1 MSSSD
6 IKIRPI
12 SEPPAYLT
20 PEQHEA
26 ATSTTPDSFSNIS
39 PKLVLGLEQVT
50 IHAEPSL
57 AGILNGSGRFWV
69 TEESVSYL
77 PSSSQGFSLPY
88 PLIALHAVSS
98 TLPAALS
105 STGQTQCIYCQIDD
119 AGAELQDGQT
129 EDEDGVEEEMGLRE
143 MWIVPS
149 RSEDVEPLF
158 LALSH
163 CASLH
168 PSTSDGDDDGNPFAS
183 MGPFGTGANGSE
195 GGLQFEDAEEEGGAE
210 LSDTGRFQLAR
221 LDAMLGGDS
230 DEDEEERTSS
240 FARAS
245 SPELGQASVVEGS
258 QETTNAL
265 LLVSHPQPL
274 PSLFSAPL
282 LQSLLALLDAYA
294 PVVGWDPHPD
304 EGRMRVVFDDRVG
317 SSENRKATSGSADS
331 PISRI
336 IQTLNGLALETT
348 EEHQGPDPTL
358 VVERLPRVDIT
369 SLLPSQLSGGL
380 PSIAV
385 PATTL
390 HSTSTFHP
398 TDHLL
403 PPITDRNF
411 LISPP
416 GSPPIGWEPIKEDP
430 PNRETLAV
438 DLMEALRK
446 LGREMGADEA
456 ADDDQEGERAAE
468 AEANDS
474 KGRRSAGPGHVHVV
488 LPATHRRLP
497 SLAGDE
503 SPLIPAVTVQAY
515 DDDEA
520 GENVSANKSKPDI
533 TQVKA
538 TVDALRGPSEG
549 YGEGLGLG
557 GGNRITPTGRPPL
570 A

>member
-1 MSSSD
+1 M
-6 IKIRPI
+6 
-12 SEPPAYLT
+12 PP
-20 PEQHEA
+20 Q
-26 ATSTTPDSFSNIS
+26 
-39 PKLVLGLEQVT
+39 
-50 IHAEPSL
+50 
-57 AGILNGSGRFWV
+57 
-69 TEESVSYL
+69 
-77 PSSSQGFSLPY
+77 
-88 PLIALHAVSS
+88 
-98 TLPAALS
+98 
-105 STGQTQCIYCQIDD
+105 
-119 AGAELQDGQT
+119 
-129 EDEDGVEEEMGLRE
+129 
-143 MWIVPS
+143 
-149 RSEDVEPLF
+149 
-158 LALSH
+158 
-163 CASLH
+163 
-168 PSTSDGDDDGNPFAS
+168 
-183 MGPFGTGANGSE
+183 
-195 GGLQFEDAEEEGGAE
+195 
-210 LSDTGRFQLAR
+210 FQLAR
-221 LDAMLGGDS
+221 LDALLGGDS
-230 DEDEEERTSS
+230 DEDEEEQASS

-245 SPELGQASVVEGS
+245 SPELGQAIVVEGS

-304 EGRMRVVFDDRVG
+304 EGRMRVVFDDRAG
-317 SSENRKATSGSADS
+317 SSENRKAASGSTDS

-380 PSIAV
+380 PSIAI
-385 PATTL
+385 PATISHT
-390 HSTSTFHP
+390 TSSFHP

-446 LGREMGADEA
+446 LGREMGVDGA
-456 ADDDQEGERAAE
+456 ADTSQDDAEGAGSEARDAA
-468 AEANDS
+468 
-474 KGRRSAGPGHVHVV
+474 GRGPGGPGQVHVV

-497 SLAGDE
+497 SLAGDD

-515 DDDEA
+515 DDDEGPLSAA
-520 GENVSANKSKPDI
+520 GGNSSRSKPDI

-538 TVDALRGPSEG
+538 TVDALRGASEG
-549 YGEGLGLG
+549 YDEGLGLG